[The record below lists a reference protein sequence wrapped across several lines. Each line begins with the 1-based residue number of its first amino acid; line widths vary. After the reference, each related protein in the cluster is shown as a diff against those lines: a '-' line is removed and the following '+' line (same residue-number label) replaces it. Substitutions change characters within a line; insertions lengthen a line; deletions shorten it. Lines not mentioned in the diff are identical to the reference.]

1 MSRLTDDVAQAAQR
15 INAIASNSATD
26 LGTRKQALGQLLQQI
41 ETRMR
46 EIRMQEADQLEKG
59 VMRA

>member
-15 INAIASNSATD
+15 INAIASNTAND

-46 EIRMQEADQLEKG
+46 EIRMQEADQLETG
-59 VMRA
+59 VMRG

>member
-15 INAIASNSATD
+15 INAIASNTTAD
-26 LGTRKQALGQLLQQI
+26 LGTRKQALGQLQQQI
-41 ETRMR
+41 ETRLR
-46 EIRMQEADQLEKG
+46 EIRMHEADQLEKG

>member
-15 INAIASNSATD
+15 INAIASNTATD

>member
-15 INAIASNSATD
+15 INAIASNTTAD
-26 LGTRKQALGQLLQQI
+26 LGTRKQALGQLAQQI

-46 EIRMQEADQLEKG
+46 EIRMQEADQIQTRLEP
-59 VMRA
+59 

>member
-15 INAIASNSATD
+15 INAIASNATAD
-26 LGTRKQALGQLLQQI
+26 LGTRKQALGQLQQQI
-41 ETRMR
+41 ETRLR